1 MTFFPTF
8 RKPFLLFL
16 PSYSKK
22 VQFFLSKKKN
32 VNIIFCRVPF
42 SYLEKKPIKTKGFSL
57 PADKA
62 SSVVVSKNHKN
73 NDVTQRRP
81 LDPKRH
87 YWQSFA
93 STQVYALEHQVCV
106 QSEVIH
112 PHLPRLTACL

>member
-1 MTFFPTF
+1 M
-8 RKPFLLFL
+8 
-16 PSYSKK
+16 
-22 VQFFLSKKKN
+22 
-32 VNIIFCRVPF
+32 
-42 SYLEKKPIKTKGFSL
+42 

-93 STQVYALEHQVCV
+93 STQVYALEHQVSV